1 VYPKLIPLIYSIYKD
16 VILENT
22 INAIL
27 PFENLDKSLQTQID
41 NQAKQ
46 ITFKK
51 GDMPFLSNEITQYIY
66 VVKTGKIKSYQM
78 NLDTGREQTLY
89 IYRDNTI
96 FDTATLLDGENHD
109 VCYEVLEDT
118 NLIMFSIEFIRNL
131 LYNFPEF
138 SQKFYL
144 YIAKQMRHLE
154 EMLTDISLYST
165 SERLIKLIVQDFQ
178 PNNIFKFNI
187 LDGLSH
193 GETANLIG
201 TVRHIVE
208 RHLKEL
214 KNENIINIKN
224 RKIQILETNK
234 LLQKINF
241 LA

>member
-1 VYPKLIPLIYSIYKD
+1 M
-16 VILENT
+16 ENT

-27 PFENLDKSLQTQID
+27 PFEDLDTSLQTQIN
-41 NQAKQ
+41 NQSKE
-46 ITFKK
+46 ITLKK
-51 GDMPFLSNEITQYIY
+51 GDMPFLSNELTQYVY
-66 VVKTGKIKSYQM
+66 VVKHGKIKSYQM

-96 FDTATLLDGENHD
+96 FDTATLLDGEIHD

-118 NLIMFSIEFIRNL
+118 KLIMFPIEFIRNL
-131 LYNFPEF
+131 LHNVPEF

-165 SERLIKLIVQDFQ
+165 SERLIKLIIQDFQ
-178 PNNIFKFNI
+178 PSNIFKFNI

-193 GETANLIG
+193 VETANLIG
-201 TVRHIVE
+201 TVRHVVE

-214 KNENIINIKN
+214 KNEKLIDIKN
-224 RKIQILETNK
+224 RQIQILEADT

-241 LA
+241 LT